1 MDPGKIYEL
10 LILYNLQRIQKLIEK
25 DEIAANFQDRDQIH
39 LKFFIKF
46 KYFLKTCKLIFIIMS
61 FSYFLGVIWY
71 IYSFEIFHHKEEE
84 LE

>member
-25 DEIAANFQDRDQIH
+25 DEIAANSQDRDQIH

-71 IYSFEIFHHKEEE
+71 IYSFEIFHH
-84 LE
+84 